1 MPGRRRPFRFTHSR
15 RVLLQGEEMG
25 RIHGEVVMEADAM
38 QEALE
43 KLARAIVE
51 SSLDREKLALVG
63 IHTGGVHLARRLQKV
78 IFRTYELSVPVGTL
92 DITLYR
98 DDWTRLH
105 TQPVV
110 KATDLPFEID
120 DREVVLVDDVLFTG
134 RTIRAALDALIDY
147 GRPKTVQVAVLV
159 DRGHREL
166 PIYARFI
173 GLQLDTSIG
182 EQVNVLFS
190 EKDGVDQVVTERASA

>member
-1 MPGRRRPFRFTHSR
+1 MGKAGSEI
-15 RVLLQGEEMG
+15 VMQAGE
-25 RIHGEVVMEADAM
+25 M
-38 QEALE
+38 QQALE
-43 KLARAIVE
+43 KLAEGIVKK
-51 SSLDREKLALVG
+51 SSDPQRLVLVG
-63 IHTGGVHLARRLQKV
+63 IHTGGVHLARRLQVV
-78 IFRTYELSVPVGTL
+78 IFRKYQLSVPVGTL

-120 DREVVLVDDVLFTG
+120 DLEVVLVDDVLFTG

-147 GRPKTVQVAVLV
+147 GRPKSVQVAVLV

-166 PIYARFI
+166 PIFAQFV
-173 GLQLDTSIG
+173 GLQLDTG
-182 EQVNVLFS
+182 AEEQVNVLFS